1 MFKQK
6 SIFKFEV
13 ISTIFIMVLGVILHF
28 TYEWSNNN
36 IIVGLFSPVN
46 ESIWEHLK
54 LLYFPMILTAIVGYV
69 YDGKNNKNYICDKLI
84 GIIISM
90 IFTVVIFYTYSGVL
104 GKIIDALNII
114 LFFVAVILG
123 QYTVLRQITL
133 KKQCNKKRALII
145 LALIGGLFIFCTFNP
160 PNIGIFEDPI
170 TGTFGI

>member
-6 SIFKFEV
+6 SIFKFEL
-13 ISTIFIMVLGVILHF
+13 ISTILIMILGVILHF

-54 LLYFPMILTAIVGYV
+54 LLYFPMILTTILGYF
-69 YDGKNNKNYICDKLI
+69 YDGKNHQNYICAKAL

-90 IFTVVIFYTYSGVL
+90 VFTVVAFYTYSGIL
-104 GKIIDALNII
+104 GQIIDVLNIA
-114 LFFVAVILG
+114 LFFVAVILA
-123 QYTVLRQITL
+123 QYIVLRQISF
-133 KKQCNKKRALII
+133 KKSCNKKRAMIVLI
-145 LALIGGLFIFCTFNP
+145 LIGFLFIFFTFNP
-160 PNIGIFEDPI
+160 PNIGLFADPI

>member
-6 SIFKFEV
+6 SIFKFEL
-13 ISTIFIMVLGVILHF
+13 ISTIFIMILGVILHF

-54 LLYFPMILTAIVGYV
+54 LLYFPMILTTIVGYV
-69 YDGKNNKNYICDKLI
+69 YDEKDHVNYICAKLA

-90 IFTVVIFYTYSGVL
+90 IFTVVAFYTYSGIL
-104 GKIIDALNII
+104 GKIIDLLNII
-114 LFFVAVILG
+114 LFLIAVILG

-133 KKQCNKKRALII
+133 KKQCNKKRAIII
-145 LALIGGLFIFCTFNP
+145 LILIGVIFIVFTFNP
-160 PNIGIFEDPI
+160 PHINLFKNPI
-170 TGTFGI
+170 TGTFGS